1 MRHTALVAVTLAAS
15 SLACSTATDDR
26 AIAPTEVSAPLRLDR
41 GDGNAFGHD
50 KRSPNHLR
58 TSLSGAEEIPA
69 RATTASGRARFKL
82 RDDGSAI
89 DYTLE
94 VEDIRNVVFAHIHY
108 GAATQNGPVVVFLY
122 GPVPAGGGPISGRI
136 ATGTIAASSL
146 IGPFAGQPLA
156 RLLEAIARDSAYVNV
171 HTNAGVPGTPL
182 QPGNY
187 PGGEVRGHLDDA
199 R

>member
-1 MRHTALVAVTLAAS
+1 MRRSAVFFVTLAAS
-15 SLACSTATDDR
+15 SIACSTAADER
-26 AIAPTEVSAPLRLDR
+26 ALAPTEVTAPLRLDAAE
-41 GDGNAFGHD
+41 GNAFGHD

-69 RATTASGRARFKL
+69 RATPASGRARFKL

-94 VEDIRNVVFAHIHY
+94 VEDIRNVVFAHIHF
-108 GAATQNGPVVVFLY
+108 GAATQNGPVVTFLY
-122 GPVPAGGGPISGRI
+122 GPVPAAGGPISGRI
-136 ATGTIAASSL
+136 ASGTITASSL
-146 IGPFAGQPLA
+146 IGPFAGQPLS

-187 PGGEVRGHLDDA
+187 PGGEVRGQLDDA